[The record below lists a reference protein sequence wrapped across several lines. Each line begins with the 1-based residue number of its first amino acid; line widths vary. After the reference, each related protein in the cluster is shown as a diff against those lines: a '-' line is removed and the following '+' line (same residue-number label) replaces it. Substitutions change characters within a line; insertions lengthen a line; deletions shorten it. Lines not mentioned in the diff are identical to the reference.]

1 MKKLVVRAL
10 INLATKSYKFGFF
23 WLVIVPDIETVNFK
37 VLSRRNQYEIREV
50 EVSTLRSYFFI
61 LLMINT

>member
-10 INLATKSYKFGFF
+10 INLSTKSYKFGFF